1 MQDDCEGGS
10 GVSASLEAI
19 PKLARLLAVQQ
30 YTGPLLEGLIASVGG
45 VDASLAKVASVA
57 LVEVL
62 ASSEATG
69 QQQQQE
75 LLRSVAE
82 SLLEIWGR
90 HARTTRMSGPLLK
103 TADLLVTRI
112 PEIVDVC
119 VIPPAAPDAVATPAP
134 APVGPA
140 SAPDLT
146 APGDASSP
154 ASGPAA
160 GDLAAKPFPDL
171 LVALVRAEARQCTD
185 VSRLLDSSSLLCHL
199 LICSN
204 PCQVGGMQGLSGC

>member
-19 PKLARLLAVQQ
+19 PKLTRLLAVQQ

-69 QQQQQE
+69 QQQHE
-75 LLRSVAE
+75 LLRSVAG

-90 HARTTRMSGPLLK
+90 HARTARMSGPLLK

-119 VIPPAAPDAVATPAP
+119 VIPPAAPDTVATTAAAP
-134 APVGPA
+134 SGPA
-140 SAPDLT
+140 STPDLT
-146 APGDASSP
+146 TLGEASP
-154 ASGPAA
+154 AGGPAA
-160 GDLAAKPFPDL
+160 GDLSAKPFPDL

-199 LICSN
+199 LTCSN
-204 PCQVGGMQGLSGC
+204 PCQVGAMQGLSRC